1 MALISFLMTPAV
13 MGSIALFLSIIWML
27 RDEKDK
33 TRAMLV
39 LALVL
44 NLFFGF
50 LLTVFM
56 SKEGSMLPLKY
67 DYVLFNL
74 DKALGLQSA
83 AIAAPLRTTLGM
95 ALFWVYELMVPVM
108 IAWYLVAHY
117 CGARGSVIVAYVAE
131 LILGPVFY
139 AVLPACG
146 PAYAFKPHWLKP
158 WDVPA
163 VPIHL
168 TGMPNAFPSLH
179 VATAF
184 VFVLFAPRPLW
195 RGISLVFLTGTL
207 LATLATGE
215 HYVIDLVAGLIFGC
229 FAAAL
234 GHRENRKAMM
244 FLSITAFWTLTIR
257 FAWGLWIDHV
267 ILLRLFAGLSV
278 MLAAATVFGE
288 WTRHAVLPTPGQ
300 SHLATGAQATGAED
314 VAPEAELS
322 QP

>member
-56 SKEGSMLPLKY
+56 SKEGSLLPLKY

-74 DKALGLQSA
+74 DKALGLESA

-95 ALFWVYELMVPVM
+95 TLFWIYELMVPMM
-108 IAWYLVAHY
+108 IVWYLVAHY
-117 CGARGSVIVAYVAE
+117 CSARGSVIVAYVAE
-131 LILGPVFY
+131 LIVGPIFY

-163 VPIHL
+163 VPVQL

-195 RGISLVFLTGTL
+195 RAISLVFLAGTL

-215 HYVIDLVAGLIFGC
+215 HYVIDLVAGLIFGS

-234 GHRENRKAMM
+234 GHQERRKAIL
-244 FLSITAFWTLTIR
+244 FLAITAFWSITIR
-257 FAWGLWIDHV
+257 FAPAFWIDHA
-267 ILLRLFAGLSV
+267 ILLKLFAGLSV
-278 MLAAATVFGE
+278 LLAAATVVGE
-288 WTRHAVLPTPGQ
+288 WTRHAALPAPGQ
-300 SHLATGAQATGAED
+300 PDLAAGVPATGTQDA
-314 VAPEAELS
+314 APEAELS
-322 QP
+322 QS